1 MNVYVKNYLLE
12 MKKTTLKNL
21 NHSKKKESLRQ
32 QSIIS
37 QTIQHK
43 LFNQKLVLDLST
55 NQYQIYLKTYWVV
68 RKVCADFK
76 GKLKRRRLNF
86 SIYLL
91 YRCHFVL
98 QPFSIFQATSP
109 HPSRISQVFQRKT
122 FLSDFL
128 PRPKN

>member
-1 MNVYVKNYLLE
+1 

-37 QTIQHK
+37 QTIKHK

-86 SIYLL
+86 SISLL
-91 YRCHFVL
+91 NYIGAILFYNLFPSFRQLLLILPESLRF
-98 QPFSIFQATSP
+98 FSEKLF
-109 HPSRISQVFQRKT
+109 
-122 FLSDFL
+122 
-128 PRPKN
+128 